1 MSNPTSIADAA
12 RPERGILPVS
22 LTNPTSAT
30 MFTDAGGSAVVVNLT
45 GAVAPMDSDS
55 PSQQKVYQN
64 KPFDLKCWGRATWG
78 VGTNNLTVR
87 VMVPTTGGNQISATD
102 GNNTALFSSGAVNN
116 TGATSGSWFL
126 EAELMWDVTSLA
138 IKGVFWGWIDN
149 TTVHTAIT
157 QTFVTSFA
165 LTAANFNAA
174 GLSFGVDALFSATNV
189 NNLVTLD
196 GFDIDPL

>member
-1 MSNPTSIADAA
+1 MSSPISLSDAA
-12 RPERGILPVS
+12 RPERGVLPVT
-22 LTNPTSAT
+22 LTNPIAAT
-30 MFTDAGGSAVVVNLT
+30 MFTDAGGSAIVTNLT
-45 GAVAPMDSDS
+45 GAVVPVDSDS
-55 PSQQKVYQN
+55 MTLPKVYQN

-78 VGTNNLTVR
+78 VGTNTLTVR
-87 VMVPTTGGNQISATD
+87 VMTSATQISATD
-102 GNNTALFSSGAVNN
+102 GSNTALFSSGAVNN

-157 QTFVTSFA
+157 QAVVTSFP
-165 LTAANFNAA
+165 LTAAQFAA
-174 GLSFGVDALFSATNV
+174 NGLSFGVDAVFSATNAG
-189 NNLVTLD
+189 NLVTLD

>member
-1 MSNPTSIADAA
+1 MSSPVSIADAA

-22 LTNPTSAT
+22 LTNPTAAT

-45 GAVAPMDSDS
+45 GPVIPIDSDS
-55 PSQQKVYQN
+55 VTQQKVYQN
-64 KPFDLKCWGRATWG
+64 KPFDIKAWGRATWG
-78 VGTNNLTVR
+78 TGTNTLTVR
-87 VMVPTTGGNQISATD
+87 VMTSATQISATD
-102 GNNTALFSSGAVNN
+102 GSNTALFSSGAVNN

-157 QTFVTSFA
+157 QAVVTSFP
-165 LTAANFNAA
+165 LTAAQFAA
-174 GLSFGVDALFSATNV
+174 NGLSFGVDAVFSATNAG
-189 NNLVTLD
+189 NLVTLD

>member
-1 MSNPTSIADAA
+1 MSSPISLSDAA
-12 RPERGILPVS
+12 RLDRGILPVT

-30 MFTDAGGSAVVVNLT
+30 MFTDAGGSAVVCNIT
-45 GAVAPMDSDS
+45 GPVVPIDSDS
-55 PSQQKVYQN
+55 MVLPKVYQN

-78 VGTNNLTVR
+78 VGTNTLTVR
-87 VMVPTTGGNQISATD
+87 VMVPTTGGNQVSATD

-116 TGATSGSWFL
+116 TAATSGSWFL
-126 EAELMWDVTSLA
+126 ESELMWDTTSLA

-157 QTFVTSFA
+157 QAVVTSFA
-165 LTAANFNAA
+165 LTAANFSSA
-174 GLSFGVDALFSATNV
+174 GLAFGVDAVFSATNAG
-189 NNLVTLD
+189 NLVTLD